1 MPVDVTRVAPDGIVL
16 CEKRKRIL
24 AATGPILVTG
34 GPGSGKTTI
43 ALAKARDAIR
53 AGMRPG
59 QAVLFLSF
67 SRAAVA
73 RAQEASKTELPPE
86 QRAQL
91 SIQTFH
97 SFFWEML
104 RGYGYLLDAPK
115 RLSILATH
123 EEKAR
128 RNACVDAQRDWLA
141 ERESL
146 FHADGVAAFDLFAP
160 KALALLRGSTRLREL
175 VSSRFPLIIVDEAQ
189 DTGEDQWNCI
199 KLLSDRSQVMCLAD
213 LDQQI
218 YDFRPEVS
226 PERVKEI
233 LAALNPLVE
242 DFRGENRRSPGT
254 EITAFARDIFN
265 CAPRASGYAGVSYC
279 KFAPKKEHRDKAIRQ
294 AVGLASKAAGV
305 AKGSRIDSL
314 AILTPRNRGVMTISR
329 ALTGDGGKKRIP
341 HRVEIDEADVLHASR
356 LIAFLLEPRRDADSA
371 LADVADALDL
381 AANVYRARGKRTN
394 LDVAARLATSAMEC
408 RANTKPRANSNAARL
423 TVLLERTRSHK
434 YTGDPRRDWS
444 DMQAMLAAAGA
455 ATFAEIAGRTE
466 SLMNFQRGGRIAAAL
481 TDLWQDGRHYRGAR
495 EVLDQVLAEDQL
507 LSGLSDLRG
516 VHVMTIHKAKGKEFD
531 AVVILDDSMG
541 SPLVRDDEV
550 APHAKSRKLLFVAL
564 TRAKHHVLMLCDA
577 SKPTPLLAGHQL
589 RSGFDAGKSSRESDV
604 PVH

>member
-1 MPVDVTRVAPDGIVL
+1 MPLDVTPVAPGGIVL

-43 ALAKARDAIR
+43 ALAKARQVIR

-59 QAVLFLSF
+59 RAVLFLSF

-73 RAQEASKTELPPE
+73 RAQEASMTELPPE
-86 QRAQL
+86 LRAQL

-115 RLSILATH
+115 RLSILPTH

-128 RNACVDAQRDWLA
+128 RNMCVDARRDWLA

-160 KALALLRGSTRLREL
+160 KALALLQGSTRLREL
-175 VSSRFPLIIVDEAQ
+175 VSSRFPLVVVDEAQ
-189 DTGEDQWNCI
+189 DTGEDQWSCI
-199 KLLSDRSQVMCLAD
+199 KLLSERSQIMCLAD

-226 PERVKEI
+226 SERVREI
-233 LAALNPLVE
+233 LAALKPLVE

-254 EITAFARDIFN
+254 EITAFARDILN
-265 CAPRASGYAGVSYC
+265 GAPRGSGYAGVSYC
-279 KFAPKKEHRDKAIRQ
+279 RFAPKKEHRDKAIRT
-294 AVGLASKAAGV
+294 AVALASKAAGV
-305 AKGSRIDSL
+305 AKGSRINNL
-314 AILTPRNRGVMTISR
+314 AILTPRNRGVTTISK
-329 ALTGDGGKKRIP
+329 ALSGDGMKKRMS
-341 HRVEIDEADVLHASR
+341 HRVEVDEADVLHASR
-356 LIAFLLEPRRDADSA
+356 LIAFLLEPRRGADAA
-371 LADVADALDL
+371 LADIADALDL

-394 LDVAARLATSAMEC
+394 LDMATRLATSAEEC
-408 RANTKPRANSNAARL
+408 RANTRPRANSTAARL
-423 TVLLERTRSHK
+423 AVLMEAVRAHK
-434 YTGDPRRDWS
+434 FAGNPRADWTKTQELLADCGAS
-444 DMQAMLAAAGA
+444 ALAA
-455 ATFAEIAGRTE
+455 IAGSAE
-466 SLMNFQRGGRIAAAL
+466 PLMNFQRGGRIAAAL
-481 TDLWQDGRHYRGAR
+481 TDLWQDGRDYKGAR
-495 EVLDQVLAEDQL
+495 EVLDHVLAEDQL

-531 AVVILDDSMG
+531 AVVIFDDSIG
-541 SPLVRDDEV
+541 SPLVRDDEA
-550 APHAKSRKLLFVAL
+550 APHPKSRKLLFVGV

-577 SKPTPLLAGHQL
+577 SKATPLLAGHQL
-589 RSGFDAGKSSRESDV
+589 LSGFEAGKSSRESDV